1 MPGATVGLAP
11 RVPLAA
17 TVRLGEPIRLRV
29 TAPAMATAP
38 VTQGQRIGRVEV
50 MQGDRV
56 VGGAPLAA
64 DRAVAAPGFTDSVRT
79 AFAGIG
85 SVFT

>member
-1 MPGATVGLAP
+1 M
-11 RVPLAA
+11 
-17 TVRLGEPIRLRV
+17 
-29 TAPAMATAP
+29 AMAP

-56 VGGAPLAA
+56 VARAPLAA
-64 DRAVAAPGFTDSVRT
+64 DRAVGAAGFTDSVRT